1 MEFEQKRRHPR
12 YEVPYTVAECV
23 LSHDESEVNF
33 IGLICNYSKGGVCI
47 HTAHPLATGQTI
59 SIQSE
64 DPKLSETA
72 IVRWFNDESVTSFR
86 VGLEFI

>member
-1 MEFEQKRRHPR
+1 MEFEQKRRYPR

-23 LSHDESEVNF
+23 LSQDAREVNF
-33 IGLICNYSKGGVCI
+33 IGLICNYSKGGACI
-47 HTAHPLATGQTI
+47 HTAQPLAIGETI

-72 IVRWFNDESVTSFR
+72 IVRWFKDESVSSYR
-86 VGLEFI
+86 IGLEFI